1 MSLPTFLNFGG
12 RSRPR
17 LHGIAITTAL
27 IILLLGW
34 LTHRAT
40 STPMT
45 ATVDYAPNGD
55 TLELLFE
62 LNAAVPATK
71 IRLAGVQAPSLEQ
84 APWGAAARECLS
96 DLRNEV
102 ITIETTD
109 WTVDRYGRVWADAWH
124 GQEWLNRRV
133 LAQGCGYLS
142 RDRAPT
148 PQYAQLVYAQEAARL
163 LGLGIWNPQQPLRK
177 PA

>member
-1 MSLPTFLNFGG
+1 MSLPTFRIFEG

-17 LHGIAITTAL
+17 LRCIAITTAL

-34 LTHRAT
+34 QTQRAI

-62 LNAAVPATK
+62 LNAAVPATQ
-71 IRLAGVQAPSLEQ
+71 IRLAGVQAPNLEQ
-84 APWGAAARECLS
+84 SPWGTAARECLS
-96 DLRNEV
+96 DLRNAV
-102 ITIETTD
+102 VTVDTTD

-142 RDRAPT
+142 GDRAPT
-148 PQYAQLVYAQEAARL
+148 PHYAQLVYAQEAARL
-163 LGLGIWNPQQPLRK
+163 LGLGIWNPQHPLRN